1 MQHQV
6 QHCSACNIVD
16 RKLGVILMVVM
27 VVMVIDNIENRYN
40 TGGALCGL
48 NKVISNNQNKTQL
61 SALADPWGARDAPWS
76 NFFIFI
82 QFPEKNLVK

>member
-6 QHCSACNIVD
+6 QHCSACNIAD
-16 RKLGVILMVVM
+16 RKLGVIVM
-27 VVMVIDNIENRYN
+27 VVMVIENIENRYN

-61 SALADPWGARDAPWS
+61 FPLGIQGDARDAPS
-76 NFFIFI
+76 VQSLSF
-82 QFPEKNLVK
+82 